1 MIVTIDGPAGTGKS
15 TVARILADR
24 LGFQFL
30 DTGSMYRMIAD
41 RAIHFE
47 IAPEDWP
54 AVEQLVTECR
64 MELVDGIIL
73 LNGENVSDRLRT
85 SEVTRVASL
94 VAQIPRVRELL
105 VQRQREIADSNNIV
119 CEGRDQGTVA
129 FPHAECKFFLTAQ
142 ADERA
147 RRRQMELKL
156 QGQTVDFQVLRQ
168 EQMLRDQRDAERE
181 VAPLR
186 PAADAI
192 IIDTTSLTLP
202 EVVQLL
208 HETIQCRK
216 PHSL

>member
-1 MIVTIDGPAGTGKS
+1 
-15 TVARILADR
+15 
-24 LGFQFL
+24 
-30 DTGSMYRMIAD
+30 MYRMIAD

>member
-15 TVARILADR
+15 TVARTLADR

-30 DTGSMYRMIAD
+30 DTGSMYRMIAL

-47 IAPEDWP
+47 IAPEDQP
-54 AVEQLVTECR
+54 AVERLVTECR
-64 MELVDGIIL
+64 MDLVDGVIL
-73 LNGENVSDRLRT
+73 LDGENVADRLRT
-85 SEVTRVASL
+85 SEVTRIASL

-105 VQRQREIADSNNIV
+105 VQRQRDIADSNHIV

-142 ADERA
+142 AEERA
-147 RRRQMELKL
+147 RRRQAELES
-156 QGQTVDFQVLRQ
+156 QGQTVDFQALLQ
-168 EQMLRDQRDAERE
+168 EQMARDQRDADRA

-192 IIDTTSLTLP
+192 IVDTTSLALH
-202 EVVQLL
+202 EVVHLL
-208 HETIQCRK
+208 QETIRCRQ
-216 PHSL
+216 PYSP